1 MVTIFV
7 CVFFFISQD
16 LYINKQLKIQKIVFT
31 FMSYQNPCFESS
43 FSGFFFFFFFQPYF
57 GLDDEI
63 WRTLALCTSF
73 ASLTLAKGLLHH
85 QLYDHI
91 NPVNFLLPMK
101 CCPSHITHVQKQG

>member
-1 MVTIFV
+1 MATPMLAKPPLLSF
-7 CVFFFISQD
+7 
-16 LYINKQLKIQKIVFT
+16 
-31 FMSYQNPCFESS
+31 CFSV
-43 FSGFFFFFFFQPYF
+43 FFFFFFFQPYF